1 MQVTFYIQEYTH
13 NYTATCRTNNISLI
27 GFIFNLFDLQYVSST
42 INITL
47 LLHTSIP
54 ITYIYIMVNIS
65 TTQYIIKSEIRI
77 LCALYHIHI
86 FIIIFYN
93 NIIHGY
99 IIYTHTIVQ
108 QHAGSD

>member
-1 MQVTFYIQEYTH
+1 MQ
-13 NYTATCRTNNISLI
+13 NNNISLI

-42 INITL
+42 INITI
-47 LLHTSIP
+47 LLHTSIS
-54 ITYIYIMVNIS
+54 ITIYNGTTLYSS
-65 TTQYIIKSEIRI
+65 TTQYIIMSEFRI
-77 LCALYHIHI
+77 LCALYRIHI

>member
-1 MQVTFYIQEYTH
+1 MQ
-13 NYTATCRTNNISLI
+13 NNNISLI

-42 INITL
+42 INITI
-47 LLHTSIP
+47 LLHTSIS
-54 ITYIYIMVNIS
+54 ITIYIYIMVNIS
-65 TTQYIIKSEIRI
+65 TTQYLIMSEFRI
-77 LCALYHIHI
+77 LCALYRIHI